1 VIAEKYRVERVLGAG
16 GMGVV
21 VAARH
26 LRLDQEV
33 AIKFLSPDMLSEPT
47 AVSRFEREA
56 RAAAK
61 LQNEH
66 VVRVFDVG
74 TLPDGAPYMV
84 MERLHGSDLSSRLQ
98 QAGNLAVEE
107 TADFV
112 IQACIA
118 LREAHSLGIIHRDI
132 KPSNLFCVGG
142 PGQRVSVKVL
152 DFGISKLTLASTPF
166 DGSITATATAIG
178 SPNYMSPEQMR
189 SANRVDAR
197 ADIWSLGIVLY
208 ELLTGKLPFRA
219 ETYPDLCL
227 KIAGEPPAPPRSLR
241 ADLPEALQGIILRCL
256 EKDPDLR
263 FGSADELA
271 EALLPFAPAHVR
283 ATFAPRAVLQ
293 VASQTASSSASAPG
307 EPAKARFAWGRSSTR
322 GRPTQ
327 LDTAAHTSARRRLP
341 AAALGL
347 VLATGGLLATGI
359 WWQHRD
365 QTPARGEVTSAP
377 LPEPTPHAAV
387 PAPLPAEP
395 LASAPS
401 PTPSPVVVPIEP
413 SANPVASSAAPR
425 PATAALASA
434 RASTSAA
441 ATRSAAAAP
450 ATASSR
456 TVKADRRGKT
466 AIWTK
471 RD

>member
-98 QAGNLAVEE
+98 QSGNLGLEE
-107 TADFV
+107 AADFV
-112 IQACIA
+112 IQACLA
-118 LREAHSLGIIHRDI
+118 LGEAHALGIIHRDI
-132 KPSNLFCVGG
+132 KPSNLFCVNTAS
-142 PGQRVSVKVL
+142 QRVSVKVL
-152 DFGISKLTLASTPF
+152 DFGISKLTLNSTAF

-197 ADIWSLGIVLY
+197 TDIWSLGIVLY
-208 ELLTGKLPFRA
+208 ELLTGRLPFRA

-227 KIAGEPPAPPRSLR
+227 QIAGEPPAPPRSLR
-241 ADLPEALQGIILRCL
+241 ADLPEAFQGIILRCL
-256 EKDPDLR
+256 EKNPELR
-263 FGSADELA
+263 FASVDELA

-283 ATFAPRAVLQ
+283 ASFAPRALN
-293 VASQTASSSASAPG
+293 VALPGASSTASGSS

-327 LDTAAHTSARRRLP
+327 MDTAARTSARRRSP
-341 AAALGL
+341 VAI
-347 VLATGGLLATGI
+347 GGLLLVAVGLLGTGI
-359 WWQHRD
+359 WWQKRD
-365 QTPARGEVTSAP
+365 ATPADGELAP
-377 LPEPTPHAAV
+377 ASLPEPAARAAV
-387 PAPLPAEP
+387 PAAAPEEP
-395 LASAPS
+395 PAPS
-401 PTPSPVVVPIEP
+401 ALPVVVPVEP
-413 SANPVASSAAPR
+413 SAISPVKTSAAPHPAAATTTSAR
-425 PATAALASA
+425 PNAARAAARSTATAP
-434 RASTSAA
+434 SAA
-441 ATRSAAAAP
+441 A
-450 ATASSR
+450 SR
-456 TVKADRRGKT
+456 TVSKAERRGKN
-466 AIWTK
+466 AIWSQ